1 MMTINISGLSPP
13 EMENNYLFDFT
24 KYIREDMKTFLIAHY
39 GSVLTA
45 SKETLPIWGQVAD
58 ESFNQTR
65 SNRRASKV
73 RMYDKLVMHYAFK
86 QDILK
91 KQQDNYDGGSELF
104 TPTLTTNGLCA
115 NEMKVDSN

>member
-1 MMTINISGLSPP
+1 
-13 EMENNYLFDFT
+13 
-24 KYIREDMKTFLIAHY
+24 
-39 GSVLTA
+39 
-45 SKETLPIWGQVAD
+45 
-58 ESFNQTR
+58 
-65 SNRRASKV
+65 
-73 RMYDKLVMHYAFK
+73 MYDKLVMHYAFK